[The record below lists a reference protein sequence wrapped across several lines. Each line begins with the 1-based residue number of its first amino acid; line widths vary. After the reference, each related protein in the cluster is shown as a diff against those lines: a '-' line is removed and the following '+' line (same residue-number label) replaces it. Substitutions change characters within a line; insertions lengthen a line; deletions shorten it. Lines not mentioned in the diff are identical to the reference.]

1 VLLTSWCIVWF
12 AIDLTSGG
20 TAWHFFVKGQYALSH
35 PGHPLWG
42 GLHVYA
48 GLPVLQIGPLAL
60 AVAWLFSL
68 SGTAVSQLLGQVF
81 GAAVGVAIVWTIHR
95 FARELRPD
103 LPTGELA
110 TRTRWA
116 TLFFAPVWLYLA
128 VSSVHLDDV
137 LAMLFGV
144 LAVLAVVRR
153 RPALVGLCAG
163 LAVDSK
169 PWALPFIAVALA
181 LPGVRDRVRSVIG
194 FAVTVAAGWLPFFL
208 ADPHTINAVHYT
220 IVNTPYSALR
230 VLGVTDPRTPRWD
243 RPLQSVLGLLIGWAA
258 VRRGRW
264 LAVLM
269 LVVATRMALDPGT
282 NHYYPGGLVV
292 GALLWDLAGSGLR
305 WPWWTATAATAL
317 FALRYL
323 PLEPALNGWLTLAYF
338 LAGVGFLALRA
349 PQNSKRSSWID
360 DVGTPAD
367 RRALRTASV
376 SRDEPHMKTSRSA
389 RPGTS
394 RSSPSADSHP
404 PASPTSR

>member
-1 VLLTSWCIVWF
+1 MSVITRSRIPLDPPRRPSIRGRVKVFDVLLALWCTSWF
-12 AIDLTSGG
+12 GIDLATGG
-20 TAWHFFVKGQYALSH
+20 ASWHFFVKGQYALSH
-35 PGHPLWG
+35 PGHPVWG

-48 GLPVLQIGPLAL
+48 GLPVLQIGPVAL
-60 AVAWLFSL
+60 GLAWLL
-68 SGTAVSQLLGQVF
+68 SPFGTAVSQVLAQVF
-81 GAAVGVAIVWTIHR
+81 GAAAGVVIVRTAHR
-95 FARELRPD
+95 IARDVRPD
-103 LPTGELA
+103 LATGELA

-116 TLFFAPVWLYLA
+116 AVFFAPVWLYLA

-153 RPALVGLCAG
+153 QPFLVGLCTG

-169 PWALPFIAVALA
+169 PWALPFIAVALV
-181 LPGVRDRVRSVIG
+181 LPGVRDRVQAATV

-230 VLGVTDPRTPRWD
+230 VLGVTDPRTPVWD
-243 RPLQSVLGLLIGWAA
+243 RPLQAALGLLIGWVA

-282 NHYYPGGLVV
+282 NHYYPGGLVT
-292 GALLWDLAGSGLR
+292 GALLWDLAGSSLR
-305 WPWWTATAATAL
+305 RPWWTATAATGL

-323 PLEPALNGWLTLAYF
+323 PLEPAVNGWLTLAFF
-338 LAGVGFLALRA
+338 LAGATLVAWPRA
-349 PQNSKRSSWID
+349 GSPNRLSSGLHSLF
-360 DVGTPAD
+360 VT
-367 RRALRTASV
+367 
-376 SRDEPHMKTSRSA
+376 
-389 RPGTS
+389 
-394 RSSPSADSHP
+394 
-404 PASPTSR
+404 